1 MNPTPN
7 KHDGTLAN
15 FLNPYYLFSFREQN
29 LTHII
34 NNKRV
39 NTLGNDMIIK
49 KTSVRCKNSG
59 KGISYCISLP
69 WNKLN

>member
-15 FLNPYYLFSFREQN
+15 FLNPYYLFFREQN

-39 NTLGNDMIIK
+39 NKLGNDMIIK
-49 KTSVRCKNSG
+49 KTSVRCNNSG

-69 WNKLN
+69 WNKLNW